1 MFDGVNFVAST
12 RVPRSNPQTFGSAG
26 AGPILERCP
35 TNIGLLW
42 SPKMLNPSH
51 RGVTSSH
58 QTWLD
63 SVKLHPTLQVPNL
76 IAPLPAGRVETGAE
90 PAAGCRFGGKLE
102 VGVESER
109 TVQLR

>member
-42 SPKMLNPSH
+42 SPKMLNPGH
-51 RGVTSSH
+51 RGVTSSP

-76 IAPLPAGRVETGAE
+76 ITSVLTRWNGKVSDASSKTPLLTENSILVKFA
-90 PAAGCRFGGKLE
+90 
-102 VGVESER
+102 
-109 TVQLR
+109 